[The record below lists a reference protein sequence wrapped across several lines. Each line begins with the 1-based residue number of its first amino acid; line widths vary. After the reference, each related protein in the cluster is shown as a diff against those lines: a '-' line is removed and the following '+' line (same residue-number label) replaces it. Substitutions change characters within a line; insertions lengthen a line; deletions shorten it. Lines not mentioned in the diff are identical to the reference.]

1 MQKFKIKREW
11 YSEHFKTFLGSKN
24 RYQILW
30 GGRGGGKTHNII
42 LKLVAISFL
51 NEYNHIIYVN
61 KVLGDIRKNQFK
73 DIIKVLKATQL
84 IKYFRINRTNY
95 GFTNIITGTEFTAL
109 GMDNAENT
117 KGLSDPTIIWW
128 DEINKGNQDDFT
140 TLNALLRTP
149 LNDKHSFII
158 SFNPVDER
166 NWLRSYFFDEN
177 DNTKI
182 RSDFKDIYVNH
193 STFVNNEYIDRD
205 KYEETLR
212 LNYSYNPNLLSV
224 NMDGKWGRMEIKSPW
239 LYSWQSNRD
248 KIIADDLPYY
258 DSLPIYVSFDFN
270 NDPLSCIVAQH
281 SSGNHNLTANPFIHI
296 LKEYQTPFKGTVQ
309 NPFIEIRHKLMQD
322 FNNPRQIFI
331 TGDAN
336 GFQGRMGLVDGSR
349 HFYDL
354 ILKTFNLGEYHLK
367 TPLTNP
373 LHTASRHNF
382 NTLIHYHP
390 MFKISKKGCPNLIND
405 MDIAEAT
412 DKNGKGDE
420 LLKDR
425 KENKMDLFDAERY
438 YLWTFFNTF
447 K

>member
-1 MQKFKIKREW
+1 MKIKIDESA
-11 YSEHFKTFLGSKN
+11 YSSHFKDVLYSFD
-24 RYQILW
+24 RYIIAY
-30 GGRGGGKTHNII
+30 GGRGSGKTDTFY
-42 LKLVAISFL
+42 LKYLLSLF
-51 NEYNHIIYVN
+51 EPY
-61 KVLGDIRKNQFK
+61 
-73 DIIKVLKATQL
+73 
-84 IKYFRINRTNY
+84 YFRLLYINKEKSNIRDQQY
-95 GFTNIITGTEFTAL
+95 AGFKRVARRIGIYDKLKFYDGDYRIVNPYNDNSLIPK
-109 GMDNAENT
+109 GMDDTEKT
-117 KGLSDPTIIWW
+117 KGIDDITTIWW
-128 DEINKGNQDDFT
+128 DECNKGTIEDYT
-140 TLNALLRTP
+140 TLNKLLRSP
-149 LNDKHSFII
+149 KAKYLQFAL
-158 SFNPVDER
+158 SFNPVMETSWMR
-166 NWLRSYFFDEN
+166 NEFFDTEDAYKVAEKYKN
-177 DNTKI
+177 DLLL
-182 RSDFKDIYVNH
+182 NH
-193 STFVNNEYIDRD
+193 STYIHNEFINQDEYL
-205 KYEETLR
+205 ETLKKGNPY
-212 LNYSYNPNLLSV
+212 NYDVDIY
-224 NMDGKWGRMEIKSPW
+224 GKWGKPEIKSPW

-248 KIIADDLPYY
+248 KIISDDLPYY

-281 SSGNHNLTANPFIHI
+281 SSGNHNITANPFIHI

-309 NPFIEIRHKLMQD
+309 NPFIDIYNKIKQD
-322 FNNPRQIFI
+322 YNNPRQIFI
-331 TGDAN
+331 TGDAS
-336 GFQGRMGLVDGSR
+336 GFHGRMGLVDGSR